1 MMKQSPFKHNC
12 QHLQKIY
19 FPKLVTGRRVDILLG
34 ADHHELMYSMKEVVG
49 EHGQPSARLCPLG
62 WTAVGKVN
70 GTESNGSHHTGFH
83 HTYFLNQDKPSID
96 VLQTDRNLDE
106 MLKRFWDLENIG
118 ITHKESPISEMTP
131 DEKLAWT
138 KVSESVNF
146 NGQHYEVAVP
156 WRDGRP
162 KLTPNSSLAK
172 QRLDSTERKLLK
184 DPELAAAYQGVINE
198 YLEKGYIRQVPSDE
212 PKPECEW
219 LLPHFPVVRP
229 DKSTTK
235 VRIVFDASATCKGKS
250 LNTESLPGPKL
261 QSDIV
266 DILVKFRK
274 DPVALVGDVSSV
286 GSPARR

>member
-1 MMKQSPFKHNC
+1 M
-12 QHLQKIY
+12 
-19 FPKLVTGRRVDILLG
+19 
-34 ADHHELMYSMKEVVG
+34 
-49 EHGQPSARLCPLG
+49 
-62 WTAVGKVN
+62 
-70 GTESNGSHHTGFH
+70 
-83 HTYFLNQDKPSID
+83 
-96 VLQTDRNLDE
+96 
-106 MLKRFWDLENIG
+106 
-118 ITHKESPISEMTP
+118 
-131 DEKLAWT
+131 
-138 KVSESVNF
+138 SESVNF

-162 KLTPNSSLAK
+162 MLAPNSSLAK
-172 QRLDSTERKLLK
+172 QRLDSTEQKLLK

-229 DKSTTK
+229 DKSITK
-235 VRIVFDASATCKGKS
+235 VRIVFDASATCEGKS

-274 DPVALVGDVSSV
+274 DPVALVGDISQMYHQLVLL
-286 GSPARR
+286 PEDRPLHRFL